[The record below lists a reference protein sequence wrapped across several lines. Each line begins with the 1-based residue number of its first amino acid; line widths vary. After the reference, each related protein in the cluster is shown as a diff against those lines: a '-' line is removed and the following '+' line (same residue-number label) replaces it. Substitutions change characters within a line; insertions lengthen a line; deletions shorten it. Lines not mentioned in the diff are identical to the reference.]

1 MGQIRFITSLV
12 MISLF
17 AIAIVSYAVGFASDN
32 DSTVTIAGDEL
43 ASLNTDIK
51 AQQQQAFLEYN
62 SSSDS
67 FMKSSIKSGD
77 EVFESGGAF
86 KSMGQNSTVKGVY
99 NILNIAEN
107 KLLGGKDGGFGVF
120 INSFIF
126 LLGFIFIAYIYKTWV
141 GKNPD

>member
-1 MGQIRFITSLV
+1 

-17 AIAIVSYAVGFASDN
+17 AMAIVSYAIGFASDN
-32 DSTVTIAGDEL
+32 STAVSISDDSDL
-43 ASLNTDIK
+43 SSLDTNLK
-51 AQQQQAFLEYN
+51 SKQQQAFLEYN

-67 FMKSSIKSGD
+67 FMKSTIKSGD
-77 EVFESGGAF
+77 EVFESGGPF
-86 KSMGQNSTVKGVY
+86 KTSGQNSTIRGVY

-126 LLGFIFIAYIYKTWV
+126 LLGFIFVAYIYKTWV